1 MTILEKAV
9 STMQQLPIEKQ
20 QEILSFIEFIAFKM
34 GDRQIKKV
42 AQIPLVDDE
51 PVVSCYDLTK
61 KWIGIADDLPDDL
74 SVNQKYM
81 EGYGA

>member
-20 QEILSFIEFIAFKM
+20 QEALNFIEFLAFKL
-34 GDRQIKKV
+34 GDHQVKKV
-42 AQIPLVDDE
+42 AEVSLVDSK

-74 SVNQKYM
+74 SINQKYM
-81 EGYGA
+81 DGYGA

>member
-1 MTILEKAV
+1 MTILERAV
-9 STMQQLPIEKQ
+9 STMQKLPIEKQ
-20 QEILSFIEFIAFKM
+20 QEALNFIEFLVFKLR
-34 GDRQIKKV
+34 DRQVKKV
-42 AQIPLVDDE
+42 TQVPLTGDK

-81 EGYGA
+81 ESYGE